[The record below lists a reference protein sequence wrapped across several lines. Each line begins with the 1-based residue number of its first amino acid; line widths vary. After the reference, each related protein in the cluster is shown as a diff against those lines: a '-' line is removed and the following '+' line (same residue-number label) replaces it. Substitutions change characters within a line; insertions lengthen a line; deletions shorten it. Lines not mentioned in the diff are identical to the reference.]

1 MNDARYHHT
10 LGADQLRS
18 LPGEQQRQV
27 MESWFRS
34 RYEDPAEGTPYDS
47 EEGGYVWISG
57 GPYDAQDELRGEFE
71 GIVPDEVIAQL
82 ADHLSGE
89 SPEWAPVASE
99 DDYDPFL
106 LDVVS
111 WNSNALPTIE
121 EALATVRRLL
131 ELSDDKTLA
140 EALNRL
146 LYANVITALETYMSD
161 TFINRVLTD
170 SAHLRRFIETTP
182 DFQKRSLKYSDVFR
196 AADDAADEAKRYLLD
211 VVWHN
216 LARAQALY
224 RDTLGI
230 DIRPKLP
237 DVVKAVP
244 MRHDI
249 VHRNGRDK
257 SGVVVMVSPE
267 EVRELIGAVEDLVHD
282 IERQLKIKPNVD
294 SDF

>member
-1 MNDARYHHT
+1 MLD
-10 LGADQLRS
+10 GQLRS

-34 RYEDPAEGTPYDS
+34 RYEDPAQDTPYDS

-57 GPYDAQDELRGEFE
+57 GPFDAQDELRGEFE

-99 DDYDPFL
+99 DDYDHFL

-111 WNSNALPTIE
+111 SNSNALRTIE

-146 LYANVITALETYMSD
+146 LYANVITALETYLSD
-161 TFINRVLTD
+161 IFINRVLTD
-170 SAHLRRFIETTP
+170 SARLRRFIETTP
-182 DFQKRSLKYSDVFR
+182 DYQKRSLKYSDVFR
-196 AADDAADEAKRYLLD
+196 AADDATDEAMRYLLD

-216 LARAQALY
+216 LAKAQALY

-230 DIRPKLP
+230 DIRPKLL

-244 MRHDI
+244 IRHDI

-257 SGVVVMVSPE
+257 SGVVVMVSPD
-267 EVRELIGAVEDLVHD
+267 EVRELIRAVEDLVHD

-294 SDF
+294 SEF